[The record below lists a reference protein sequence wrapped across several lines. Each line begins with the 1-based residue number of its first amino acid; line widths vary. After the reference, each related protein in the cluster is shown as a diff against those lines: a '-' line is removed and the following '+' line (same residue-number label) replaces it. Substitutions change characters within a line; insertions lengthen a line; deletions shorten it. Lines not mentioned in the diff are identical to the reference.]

1 MRAKRSKKYQ
11 KLMRQYELTFGFRAP
26 YQVLVD
32 SHFLQSV
39 YNFKMDLVPALER
52 TVQGKVK
59 PFITKCTL
67 AAIMDSQSPRKD
79 TGHAQRQLRPPQ
91 LPPPTT
97 LPLRYCSHNE
107 DSTPIDEEECLL
119 SLLSPSPNPDTK
131 KNKEHFILATA
142 DPVPETTTQP
152 DQKRKLPHWMQAQEG
167 PQQRQQPGQKYHLRR
182 DARQIPGV
190 PIIYVKRSV
199 MILEPMSEPSSN
211 IREGFEEGKLRSGF
225 IEPATTTGKRKR
237 ATDGDEEKDEDGGEW
252 VEVRKKKKV
261 KGVNPLSM
269 KKPKQRTQT
278 VPKPKKA
285 DENTAKGDNDIDKI
299 ADGASEQSKPKRKRR
314 HKKKAEPTDG
324 AEKDS
329 DTPIADTEI

>member
-1 MRAKRSKKYQ
+1 MA
-11 KLMRQYELTFGFRAP
+11 
-26 YQVLVD
+26 
-32 SHFLQSV
+32 
-39 YNFKMDLVPALER
+39 
-52 TVQGKVK
+52 
-59 PFITKCTL
+59 
-67 AAIMDSQSPRKD
+67 SQSPRKD

-119 SLLSPSPNPDTK
+119 SLLSPNPDAK

-142 DPVPETTTQP
+142 DPAPETTTQP

-167 PQQRQQPGQKYHLRR
+167 LQQQQQRGQRYHLRR

-225 IEPATTTGKRKR
+225 IEPATSTGKRKR
-237 ATDGDEEKDEDGGEW
+237 GAEEEEEEDGDGGEW
-252 VEVRKKKKV
+252 VEVKKKKKV

-278 VPKPKKA
+278 VQKPRKA
-285 DENTAKGDNDIDKI
+285 DENTAKGGSDIDKGT
-299 ADGASEQSKPKRKRR
+299 DGASEQTKSKRKRR
-314 HKKKAEPTDG
+314 HKKKAEPIDG
-324 AEKDS
+324 AEKDN

>member
-32 SHFLQSV
+32 SHFLQSA

-67 AAIMDSQSPRKD
+67 AAIMASQPPRKD

-91 LPPPTT
+91 LPPPTV

-119 SLLSPSPNPDTK
+119 SLLSPNPDAK

-142 DPVPETTTQP
+142 DPAPETATQP
-152 DQKRKLPHWMQAQEG
+152 DNKRKRPHWMQAQEG
-167 PQQRQQPGQKYHLRR
+167 MQQQQQRGRRYNLRR
-182 DARQIPGV
+182 EARQIPGV

-199 MILEPMSEPSSN
+199 VILEPMSEPSSD

-225 IEPATTTGKRKR
+225 IAAATTTGKRKR
-237 ATDGDEEKDEDGGEW
+237 DADGDDEEDDNEGEW
-252 VEVRKKKKV
+252 VEVKKKKV

-278 VPKPKKA
+278 MQKPKKA
-285 DENTAKGDNDIDKI
+285 DGDTAAGDDVDKGTEGPI
-299 ADGASEQSKPKRKRR
+299 EQTKSKRKRR
-314 HKKKAEPTDG
+314 HKKKTETADVTEQD
-324 AEKDS
+324 D
-329 DTPIADTEI
+329 DTPIADTET

>member
-59 PFITKCTL
+59 PS
-67 AAIMDSQSPRKD
+67 AIMASQSLRKD
-79 TGHAQRQLRPPQ
+79 TDHAQRQLRPPQ

-107 DSTPIDEEECLL
+107 DSTPVDEEECLL
-119 SLLSPSPNPDTK
+119 SLLSPNPDAK

-142 DPVPETTTQP
+142 DPAPETTTQP

-167 PQQRQQPGQKYHLRR
+167 LQQQQQRGQRYNLRR

-199 MILEPMSEPSSN
+199 MILEPMSEPSSH

-225 IEPATTTGKRKR
+225 IEPATITGKRKR
-237 ATDGDEEKDEDGGEW
+237 GAEGEDEEDEDGGEW
-252 VEVRKKKKV
+252 VEVKKKKKV

-278 VPKPKKA
+278 VQKPKKA
-285 DENTAKGDNDIDKI
+285 DENTAKGDNDIDKGT
-299 ADGASEQSKPKRKRR
+299 DGASEQSKPKRKRR
-314 HKKKAEPTDG
+314 HKKKAEQIDG
-324 AEKDS
+324 AEKEI
-329 DTPIADTEI
+329 DTPIADTGI